1 MISERYFQGARQ
13 QRPRRRRRV
22 QLAVPGSQA
31 RMMEKAAASAAD
43 HVFLD
48 LEDAVA
54 PSSKVNAR
62 REVVSAL
69 KNLDWSGKT
78 RCVRIND
85 LTTRW
90 AYRDVIEVVEG
101 AGDRLDTI
109 MLPKVRC
116 AADVQFL
123 DILLGQLELDLG
135 ISHRIGIEILIEEV
149 DGLMNVEEIAF
160 ASSRVESL
168 IFGMGDY
175 SASQSLDPLM
185 IEGKSDYPGDPW
197 HHGRWRVSMVARAA
211 GLDAIDG
218 PFSDFR
224 DEALYTRE
232 ARRGL
237 MLGMV
242 GKWAIHP
249 AQVPWALEVFTPD
262 PSAVAAARSLV
273 EAFEAAKAQGV
284 GAVVIN
290 GQMVD
295 AGGLRLA
302 KVLLARAD
310 ALGL

>member
-1 MISERYFQGARQ
+1 MTASRFFQGARPP
-13 QRPRRRRRV
+13 RVRRRRRV
-22 QLAVPGSQA
+22 QLAVPGSNM
-31 RMMEKAAASAAD
+31 RMMEKAAGSEAD

-54 PSSKVNAR
+54 PSSKVAAR
-62 REVVSAL
+62 QGVVSAL
-69 KNLDWSGKT
+69 RELDWTSKT

-85 LTTRW
+85 LSTRW
-90 AYRDVIEVVEG
+90 AYKDVIEVLQG
-101 AGDRLDTI
+101 AGRHLDTI

-123 DILLGQLELDLG
+123 DILLTQLELDLRLDT
-135 ISHRIGIEILIEEV
+135 RIGIEILIEEV
-149 DGLMNVEEIAF
+149 DGLMNVETIAF
-160 ASSRVESL
+160 SSSRIESL

-175 SASQSLDPLM
+175 SASQGLDPLI
-185 IEGKSDYPGDPW
+185 IEGKSEYPGDPW
-197 HHGRWRVSMVARAA
+197 HYGRWRISMVARAA
-211 GLDAIDG
+211 GIDAVDG

-224 DEALYTRE
+224 DAESYRKE
-232 ARRGL
+232 ARRAL

-249 AQVPWALEVFTPD
+249 AQIPWALDTFTPD
-262 PSAVAAARSLV
+262 PAAVAAAREIA
-273 EAFEAAKAQGV
+273 EAFEAAKAQGI

-302 KVLLARAD
+302 RVLLARAE